1 MTGKEKF
8 IYWFLTIITFG
19 LIHLHWK
26 TKKVAV
32 KDELSRKD
40 RITINMNKLINFLG
54 GPENI
59 SSVES
64 THTKVKIF
72 LKNREIVEIENIRS
86 INGISG
92 VFVTS
97 NYLQIIVGNEALL
110 IEQNLNSLITLQS

>member
-1 MTGKEKF
+1 MTRKEKF

-19 LIHLHWK
+19 LIHLHWR
-26 TKKVAV
+26 TKRVDI
-32 KDELSRKD
+32 KDELSRKEK
-40 RITINMNKLINFLG
+40 ITIDMNKLISFLG
-54 GPENI
+54 GSENI

-72 LKNREIVEIENIRS
+72 FKDRENVEIKNIRA

-97 NYLQIIVGNEALL
+97 NYLQIIVGKEALL
-110 IEQNLNSLITLQS
+110 IEQNLNSLIAFKN

>member
-19 LIHLHWK
+19 LIRLHWR
-26 TKKVAV
+26 TKRVEV

-40 RITINMNKLINFLG
+40 KITINMNKLIAFLG

-59 SSVES
+59 ASVES

-72 LKNREIVEIENIRS
+72 FKERESVEIENIRA

-97 NYLQIIVGNEALL
+97 NYLQIIVGKEALL
-110 IEQNLNSLITLQS
+110 IEHHLKPLIVLES

>member
-8 IYWFLTIITFG
+8 IYWFLTIITLG
-19 LIHLHWK
+19 LIHLHWR
-26 TKKVAV
+26 TKKVEV
-32 KDELSRKD
+32 KDELSRKNK
-40 RITINMNKLINFLG
+40 ITINMKKLIAFLG
-54 GPENI
+54 GTENI

-72 LKNREIVEIENIRS
+72 FKDREMVEIENIRL

-110 IEQNLNSLITLQS
+110 IEQNLHSLITSQS